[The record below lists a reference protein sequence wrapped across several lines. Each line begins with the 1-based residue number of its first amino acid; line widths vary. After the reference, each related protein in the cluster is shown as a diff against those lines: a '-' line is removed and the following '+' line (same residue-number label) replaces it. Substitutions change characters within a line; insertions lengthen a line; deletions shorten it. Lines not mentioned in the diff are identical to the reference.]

1 MRIAIS
7 GAGVAGPAFAYWMRR
22 AGHEVTLIE
31 AAPGFRTGGYVIDF
45 WGLGYDI
52 AEKMGVVEEIQKVG
66 YQVEKLRAVGADGR
80 VLANLGVD
88 AIRRMTV
95 GRYTSVARG
104 DLAAAIYRTIENDVE
119 TLYSETIT
127 SVHNRPDGVSL
138 TFERAPARD
147 FDMVI
152 GADGLHSTVRRM
164 AFGPES
170 NYAHYLGCQ
179 VAACVIPG
187 YRPRDELVYITH
199 NLAGRQIGR
208 FTMDGDRTLF
218 LFIFRSPEPQLPA
231 TLEEKKSLLR
241 SHFADAGW
249 EAPQILAA
257 LDDVDDVYLDVVSQI
272 RMGRWSTGRV
282 ALIGDAAACVS
293 LLAGEGT
300 GLALVEA
307 YVLAGELAR
316 ADGDLPRAFA
326 AYESRLH
333 RFIEEKQDGA
343 TKLIPVFAARTKLG
357 IWLRNAVMS
366 SMNIPFVGDLVL
378 SRALRDDIELPDY
391 QL

>member
-7 GAGVAGPAFAYWMRR
+7 GAGVAGPAFAYWMRK

-31 AAPGFRTGGYVIDF
+31 AAPGFRTGGYIIDF
-45 WGLGYDI
+45 WGLGYTI
-52 AEKMGVVEEIQKVG
+52 AEKMGVVEDIQKVG
-66 YQVEKLRAVGADGR
+66 YQIGELRAVGADGR
-80 VLANLGVD
+80 TQARLGVD
-88 AIRRMTV
+88 AIRRATDH
-95 GRYTSVARG
+95 RYTSVARG
-104 DLAAAIYRTIENDVE
+104 DLAATIYRTVEDDIE
-119 TLYSETIT
+119 TLYSDTIT
-127 SVHNRPDGVSL
+127 SIDNRPDGVSL
-138 TFERAPARD
+138 TFEHAAPRD

-152 GADGLHSTVRRM
+152 GADGLHSTVRKM
-164 AFGPES
+164 VFGRES

-179 VAACVIPG
+179 VAACVIEG

-208 FTMDGDRTLF
+208 FSMEGDRTLV
-218 LFIFRSPEPQLPA
+218 LFIFRSPAPQLPD
-231 TLEEKKSLLR
+231 TLEASKALVR

-257 LDDVDDVYLDVVSQI
+257 LDDVDDLYLDVVSQI
-272 RMGRWSTGRV
+272 RMDRWSAGRV

-300 GLALVEA
+300 GLALVES

-316 ADGDLPRAFA
+316 AEGDLPRAFA
-326 AYESRLH
+326 AYESQLR
-333 RFIEEKQDGA
+333 RFIEEKQAGA
-343 TKLIPVFAARTKLG
+343 TKFISVFATRTEWG
-357 IWLRNAVMS
+357 IWLRNAGLRA
-366 SMNIPFVGDLVL
+366 MNLPFIGDLVMT
-378 SRALRDDIELPDY
+378 RALRDDIDLPDY